1 MLSRSIFLVCL
12 LFHLFSFFLLLL
24 FLLFSLSLFYVCLC
38 VCVCVLIRF
47 VVSIE
52 YRANKKNFSTRC
64 RFLKN
69 ENRLITHKRNKT
81 KSSSRTLCC
90 LITRICDENINNIV
104 CIIDR
109 WKRREKKNEIIIITK
124 TKKNDQTKGF
134 FYET

>member
-1 MLSRSIFLVCL
+1 VYAHLRLCKFPFFLCYPARYFWFVCCFIYFL
-12 LFHLFSFFLLLL
+12 SFFFFFFF
-24 FLLFSLSLFYVCLC
+24 FLSLSLSFLCMFVCVC

-109 WKRREKKNEIIIITK
+109 
-124 TKKNDQTKGF
+124 
-134 FYET
+134 

>member
-1 MLSRSIFLVCL
+1 
-12 LFHLFSFFLLLL
+12 
-24 FLLFSLSLFYVCLC
+24 

-90 LITRICDENINNIV
+90 L
-104 CIIDR
+104 
-109 WKRREKKNEIIIITK
+109 
-124 TKKNDQTKGF
+124 
-134 FYET
+134 